1 MYHGKMT
8 ARMYNIWSLAYRTH
22 SFIFVR
28 HRYDL
33 LCVLLCYTTT
43 LLTYFF
49 IIASYHFYLFKCSVR
64 PSDLNVTIKK
74 GTIIGILSGSL
85 KETWGNHNQT
95 IRKT

>member
-8 ARMYNIWSLAYRTH
+8 ARMYNIWSLVYRKH

-33 LCVLLCYTTT
+33 LCVLSSYNDPSCVF
-43 LLTYFF
+43 FF

-74 GTIIGILSGSL
+74 GTIIGIMSGRI
-85 KETWGNHNQT
+85 KETWGHHN
-95 IRKT
+95 

>member
-8 ARMYNIWSLAYRTH
+8 ARMYNIWSLAYRTCVH

-33 LCVLLCYTTT
+33 LYVLSSYNDPSNIF
-43 LLTYFF
+43 FF
-49 IIASYHFYLFKCSVR
+49 IIASYDFYLFKCSVR

-74 GTIIGILSGSL
+74 GYNNRDTVREV
-85 KETWGNHNQT
+85 KGNMG
-95 IRKT
+95 KS